1 MVIQASSTQ
10 IMDLVLFS
18 PKVEI
23 LRLYSEIQ
31 VMHLH
36 AFMNQ
41 NSEEVSWQF
50 TKLQQFTKVE
60 ERMEA

>member
-23 LRLYSEIQ
+23 LRLYSDILESEIQ

-41 NSEEVSWQF
+41 NSEEVS
-50 TKLQQFTKVE
+50 
-60 ERMEA
+60 

>member
-36 AFMNQ
+36 TFMNQ
-41 NSEEVSWQF
+41 NSEEVS
-50 TKLQQFTKVE
+50 
-60 ERMEA
+60 